1 MYNYF
6 DIYQYSFMEIKMMTE
21 TQAAEELLNFFK
33 ALADAN
39 RLKLVGLLAQEE
51 LTVEQ
56 MAEMLDLHASTV
68 SHHLS
73 RLAKAG
79 LVSARAEG
87 YYSVYHLETSALEE
101 MAKRLLAKETL
112 PAVASDVDLDAY
124 DRKVLNTFLTRDGRI
139 KDFPSQQ
146 KKLEVLLRYVLQAFE
161 IGKRY
166 SEKQVNEILS
176 RFSDD
181 TAGLRRDLVD
191 FKMMARQGGGGAYW
205 RVE

>member
-1 MYNYF
+1 
-6 DIYQYSFMEIKMMTE
+6 MEVNMNLQAQN
-21 TQAAEELLNFFK
+21 TQELLNFFK

-87 YYSVYHLETSALEE
+87 YYSVYRLETSALED

-112 PAVASDVDLDAY
+112 PAVASEVDLDAY
-124 DRKVLNTFLTRDGRI
+124 DRKVLNTFLTREGRI

-146 KKLEVLLRYVLQAFE
+146 KKLEIILRYILQAFE
-161 IGKRY
+161 VGKHY
-166 SEKQVNEILS
+166 SEKEVNQILS

-191 FKMMARQGGGGAYW
+191 FKMMAREGGGGDYW